1 MFTRRRIVD
10 STLYIPARNESS
22 TIGEV
27 VGLLREAANSL
38 HQRRTN
44 IVVVDDR
51 STDNTAIL
59 AKAAGASVIS
69 TESMCVEIGG
79 SLGKG
84 DAIWAS
90 LRHCE
95 TPLIGWVDGDLST
108 LSPSN
113 LLQMFEVLRK
123 DSSKQLVKARF
134 DRVQGGSVVDRGR
147 VTMLTAIPLLDMLF
161 PAVGRISE
169 PLSGMFAGRT
179 EVLSS
184 LWLDCDYGVDIGIVL
199 DIASNFGTDSIAE
212 LYVGQLEHRN
222 RSLIDLS
229 ETARQ
234 VARAI
239 ISRSHSDSVISSSL
253 DFRRF
258 PPRERARQLA

>member
-1 MFTRRRIVD
+1 MFTRRRIAD
-10 STLYIPARNESS
+10 STLYVPARNEAA

-27 VGLLREAANSL
+27 VSSLREAANSKN
-38 HQRRTN
+38 QRRTN

-51 STDNTAIL
+51 STDETATL
-59 AKAAGASVIS
+59 ARAAGALVIS
-69 TESMCVEIGG
+69 TETMCVDFGG
-79 SLGKG
+79 SHGKG

-95 TPLIGWVDGDLST
+95 TPLIGWVDGDLSM
-108 LSPSN
+108 LSSDK
-113 LLQMFEVLRK
+113 LLNMFEVLRNEP
-123 DSSKQLVKARF
+123 STQLVKAWF
-134 DRVQGGSVVDRGR
+134 ERVRGGSVVDRGR

-161 PAVGRISE
+161 PEVGRMSE

-179 EVLSS
+179 DVLSA
-184 LWLDCDYGVDIGIVL
+184 LWLDCDYGVDIGVVL
-199 DIASNFGTDSIAE
+199 DIAINFGFDAITE

-222 RSLIDLS
+222 RSLTDLS

-239 ISRSHSDSVISSSL
+239 ISRSQSDSLVASSL

-258 PPRERARQLA
+258 PPRDRTRVFA

>member
-1 MFTRRRIVD
+1 M
-10 STLYIPARNESS
+10 N
-22 TIGEV
+22 
-27 VGLLREAANSL
+27 
-38 HQRRTN
+38 QRRTN

-51 STDNTAIL
+51 STDDTANL
-59 AKAAGASVIS
+59 AKAAGAAVIS
-69 TESMCVEIGG
+69 TEAMCHDFGG
-79 SLGKG
+79 SHGKG

-108 LSPSN
+108 LSSIN
-113 LLQMFEVLRK
+113 LLNMFEVLRRET
-123 DSSKQLVKARF
+123 STQLVKARF
-134 DRVQGGSVVDRGR
+134 DRMQGGSVVDRGR

-161 PAVGRISE
+161 PEVGHMSE

-179 EVLSS
+179 DVLSS

-199 DIASNFGTDSIAE
+199 DIAIDFGFDAITE
-212 LYVGQLEHRN
+212 LYVGQIEHRN
-222 RSLIDLS
+222 RSLTDLS

-239 ISRSHSDSVISSSL
+239 VSRSRSDSLISSSR

-258 PPRERARQLA
+258 PPRDRARLSA

>member
-1 MFTRRRIVD
+1 MFSRRRVVD

-27 VGLLREAANSL
+27 VSLLREAANSKN
-38 HQRRTN
+38 QRRTD

-51 STDNTAIL
+51 STDGTATL

-69 TESMCVEIGG
+69 TEIMCLDFGG
-79 SLGKG
+79 SHGKG

-95 TPLIGWVDGDLST
+95 TPLIGWVDGDLSA
-108 LSPSN
+108 LSPDN
-113 LLQMFEVLRK
+113 LLDMFEVLR
-123 DSSKQLVKARF
+123 SETSTQLVKAWF
-134 DRVQGGSVVDRGR
+134 DRVREGFVVDRGR
-147 VTMLTAIPLLDMLF
+147 VTMLTAIPLLDLLF
-161 PAVGRISE
+161 PEVGRMSE

-199 DIASNFGTDSIAE
+199 DIAISFGFDAITE

-222 RSLIDLS
+222 RSLADLS

-239 ISRSHSDSVISSSL
+239 ISRSQSDSLVLSSL

-258 PPRERARQLA
+258 PPRDRTRLFA